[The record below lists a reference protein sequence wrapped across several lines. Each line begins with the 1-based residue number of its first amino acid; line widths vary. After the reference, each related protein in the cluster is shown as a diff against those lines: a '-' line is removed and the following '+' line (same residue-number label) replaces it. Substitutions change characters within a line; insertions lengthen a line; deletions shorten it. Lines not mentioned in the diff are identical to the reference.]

1 MVRDFA
7 ELTTSAIVRKDT
19 LVSAVSFLSA
29 TMPAKT
35 TECAKSCRMT
45 TAQQLI
51 NATVRNM
58 RRERSA
64 KNRRAMTLNAKT
76 AESVSSTKL
85 EGHFVS
91 VRIYGSVNSA
101 KRTRRSIY
109 AGWKHLM
116 GFWNLKRGAIFSQFV
131 ITKPECGII
140 SRSRRSKTASGMFS
154 SFFF

>member
-1 MVRDFA
+1 VVRELA
-7 ELTTSAIVRKDT
+7 GLTTSAIARKDT
-19 LVSAVSFLSA
+19 LASAVSFLSA

-76 AESVSSTKL
+76 AESVNLTKL
-85 EGHFVS
+85 EGLFAP
-91 VRIYGSVNSA
+91 VRICGSASCA
-101 KRTRRSIY
+101 KRTRRSISV
-109 AGWKHLM
+109 G
-116 GFWNLKRGAIFSQFV
+116 
-131 ITKPECGII
+131 
-140 SRSRRSKTASGMFS
+140 
-154 SFFF
+154 